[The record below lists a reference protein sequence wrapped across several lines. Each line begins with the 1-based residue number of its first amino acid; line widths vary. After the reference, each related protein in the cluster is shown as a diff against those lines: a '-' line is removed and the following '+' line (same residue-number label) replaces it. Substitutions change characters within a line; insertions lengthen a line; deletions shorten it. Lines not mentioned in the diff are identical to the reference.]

1 MVSRKYRFL
10 KQCGY
15 ILAAILLVSCGGDS
29 KKFDA
34 LSYINAKAS
43 QIKFINNKM
52 ES

>member
-15 ILAAILLVSCGGDS
+15 ILTVLLLASCGGDS

-34 LSYINAKAS
+34 VSYINAKVS
-43 QIKFINNKM
+43 QIKFINNKI
-52 ES
+52 EV